1 MTAVSF
7 CASAIAALWAAER
20 WGRGRRKM
28 AGVGLAMAVTLLG
41 VTVFLADHPA
51 LVEKLL
57 TRLVLP
63 AGALW
68 CVIYG
73 AAAVCLRRGQRRA
86 GLVWVGVWVAY
97 GLAGSGQVGGAMIAA
112 LEAGYGAGD
121 DAARYDAVMVLGG
134 GTGVRPDG
142 APQLAYAGDRVRV
155 AAVVW
160 QRGQTPVLVASG
172 TSLGGLDQP
181 EARDLGAET
190 AALWAQMGVP
200 AAAVVTLAGPHNTAT
215 EIEALAQHARAAG
228 WRRVGLVTSAWH
240 LRRAMRLAERAGLDA
255 APIAADVRGGVA
267 PWSAVAVV
275 PTGSGFYRVSFA
287 SKEWLGALVGR

>member
-7 CASAIAALWAAER
+7 CAALIAMLGAAER
-20 WGRGRRKM
+20 LGRGLRRM
-28 AGVGLAMAVTLLG
+28 AGALAVVAVVLLG
-41 VTVFLADHPA
+41 VTVALSPHPA
-51 LVEKLL
+51 LVEKLS

-68 CVIYG
+68 CVVYG
-73 AAAVCLRRGQRRA
+73 AAAVCLTRGQRRA
-86 GLVWVGVWVAY
+86 AVGWLALWVAY
-97 GLAGSGQVGGAMIAA
+97 GVAGSGQVGGAMIEA
-112 LEAGYGAGD
+112 LEAGYVED
-121 DAARYDAVMVLGG
+121 DASARYDAVMVLGG

-155 AAVVW
+155 AAQVW
-160 QRGQTPVLVASG
+160 RRGQTPVLVASG

-181 EARDLGAET
+181 GQRDLGAET

-200 AAAVVTLAGPHNTAT
+200 AEAVVTLAGPHNTAT
-215 EIEALAQHARAAG
+215 EVDALAQRAREAG
-228 WRRVGLVTSAWH
+228 WGRVGLVTSAWH
-240 LRRAMRLAERAGLDA
+240 LRRAMALAERAGLDA
-255 APIAADVRGGVA
+255 SPIAADVRGGVA
-267 PWSAVAVV
+267 PWSALAVV

>member
-7 CASAIAALWAAER
+7 CAAAIAALWAAER
-20 WGRGRRKM
+20 LGRGRRKM
-28 AGVGLAMAVTLLG
+28 GGVGLAVAVTLLG
-41 VTVFLADHPA
+41 LTVMLAPHPA
-51 LVEKLL
+51 FVEKLL

-68 CVIYG
+68 GVIYG
-73 AAAVCLRRGQRRA
+73 AAAVCLGRGQRRA
-86 GLVWVGVWVAY
+86 GWVWVGVWVAY
-97 GLAGSGQVGGAMIAA
+97 GVAGSGQVGGAMVAA
-112 LEAGYGAGD
+112 LEAGYGVSD
-121 DAARYDAVMVLGG
+121 EAARYDAVMVLGG

-155 AAVVW
+155 AAVMW

-172 TSLGGLDQP
+172 TSLGGLDQR

-200 AAAVVTLAGPHNTAT
+200 TEAVVTLAGPHNTAT
-215 EIEALAQHARAAG
+215 EIEALARYAGAAG